1 MPNINP
7 NENTFQNFLAEG
19 VSAIQNAIGLDG
31 HTINAWTISQIGS
44 GGRAYAFS
52 VIPFAGPGSP
62 TTYYAA
68 VWVAKSVGPPAFPAL
83 AFSPLTGV
91 GHFVQIDEA
100 TGAIASSQ
108 TSGNF
113 GVNVSG
119 NFYQI
124 WVNLPDTS
132 TSIEFQVELYPS
144 GLGVFDGFP
153 SAGQQTASA
162 AAFTVCD
169 VSIGAHP

>member
-7 NENTFQNFLAEG
+7 NKNIFRNFLAEG

-44 GGRAYAFS
+44 GGRAYAFT

-83 AFSPLTGV
+83 AFSPVT
-91 GHFVQIDEA
+91 VQIDEV

-132 TSIEFQVELYPS
+132 TSIEFQVELNPS
-144 GLGVFDGFP
+144 GLGVIDGFP
-153 SAGQQTASA
+153 SAGQQTSSA
-162 AAFTVCD
+162 AVFTVCD